1 MHAAMRARLLAA
13 AVLGVCAVP
22 AAGFAARMAP
32 GLAPSPARSACRNT
46 APRAAA
52 LRAPSALPRHPV
64 PQRRRTCEVYGVRQ
78 LSALA
83 FSPGAAFAAYTRLL
97 ESDPVATKIATA
109 AVLGAAGDAV
119 AQLTEAAQKRSEPLF
134 AFDANRALSMVAFSA
149 VYTGAFQAW
158 WIGTLQENVHLADP
172 IADAAVKTGLC
183 QFGTIPLVYMPT
195 FFLITGAVRGMDL
208 QTAVENAKAQYF
220 RIYFRNV
227 GYWIP
232 VQMVQ
237 FFYLPQEWHIPFL
250 CVAGFVWSIILSS
263 VALSGQPASPE
274 PAGAAQA
281 VDGTPQSR
289 PTLTAQEAAPEEP
302 QEVR

>member
-1 MHAAMRARLLAA
+1 MRAAMRARLLTA
-13 AVLGVCAVP
+13 AVLGACAVP
-22 AAGFAARMAP
+22 AAGFAARAAP

-46 APRAAA
+46 PRAAA
-52 LRAPSALPRHPV
+52 LRLRAPSALPRHPA
-64 PQRRRTCEVYGVRQ
+64 PQLRPRTVCGARQ
-78 LSALA
+78 LSALE
-83 FSPGAAFAAYTRLL
+83 FSPAAALAAYTRLL
-97 ESDPVATKIATA
+97 QSDPVATKIATA

-119 AQLTEAAQKRSEPLF
+119 AQLTEAAQKRSELLS

-220 RIYFRNV
+220 RIYLRNV

-237 FFYLPQEWHIPFL
+237 FFYLPQEWHITFL

-274 PAGAAQA
+274 PAAAAQA
-281 VDGTPQSR
+281 LDAAPQSR
-289 PTLTAQEAAPEEP
+289 PPLSSQEVAPEEP